1 MTKLATYLLLF
12 LFASAVAQ
20 NNSNTLPNFDQN
32 AQSFDQY
39 DVIQTSNNTLDASL
53 RNIATDIQALEINF
67 FALTALQNEQPE
79 FIRFSFAHQGDTLNI
94 KLQRHEVLSSDFQV
108 RNQDDELLDYNSGL
122 YYRGKVNND
131 ANSFV
136 VFNFFQESLN
146 GIISQRGKGNRII
159 GQLKNQDQYMV
170 YSDHKMSVN
179 PDFTCD
185 VNDIEQVQD
194 LAPQNAVQTNSQA
207 TSNCVRVFYELT
219 NSIYIN
225 NNSSVNQTTNWITS
239 LHNIVATLY
248 SDENIPTVL
257 SDVLIWQ
264 QTDPYTG
271 SNGDKLNDFRET
283 RNAVNGD
290 LAHLVDTPS
299 SGGVA
304 YINSLCQNTR
314 YAFSGLSMNYAQ
326 LPTYSWAVNV
336 VTHEMG
342 HSVGSPHTHACF
354 WNGNNTAIDSCG
366 PDNGFSEGCDN
377 GPIPTNGGTIM
388 SYCHLDSTGVNLAL
402 GFHPQVS
409 SYIDNNIDTK
419 SCLGTDCVD
428 SCMQTIADVTVTQN
442 DFNSLTINIDDVISD
457 SWDYRIY
464 EQSTAPG
471 SLNTTSNNTI
481 DISNIQQATYYV
493 IDVAN
498 NCSNGNY
505 GGGFQT
511 VYLTDANWCSGVTFT
526 DSGGSNGNYQNNE
539 NFVRTFYP
547 NQSNQKISV
556 TLNEFNTEDN
566 DIMNIYDGESTDAPV
581 FFLGEDLSGSAVPAF
596 NFEAT
601 NPAGAI
607 TIEFT
612 ADGSVNAPG
621 WEIFFTCET
630 FSTDEFNEN
639 DIKLFP
645 NPFADQFN
653 IQSDIPVDELVIYSI
668 NGQRVY
674 RKEFSAQSNLNIKLN
689 DISSGV
695 YLMEISSGQS
705 SITKRLIKR

>member
-1 MTKLATYLLLF
+1 MTKLSTYLLLF
-12 LFASAVAQ
+12 FFATAIAQ
-20 NNSNTLPNFDQN
+20 NNSNPLPNFDQN
-32 AQSFDQY
+32 AQGFEEY
-39 DVIQTSNNTLDASL
+39 DVIQASNDDLDASL

-67 FALTALQNEQPE
+67 SALTALQNDQPE
-79 FIRFSFAHQGDTLNI
+79 FIRFSFIHQDDTLNV

-108 RNQDDELLDYNSGL
+108 RNQDDELLNYNPGL

-131 ANSFV
+131 VNSFV
-136 VFNFFQESLN
+136 VFNFFEESLN
-146 GIISQRGKGNRII
+146 GIISQRNKGNRNI
-159 GQLKNQDQYMV
+159 GQLKDQDQYMI
-170 YSDHKMSVN
+170 YSDHKMTVN

-194 LAPQNAVQTNSQA
+194 STPQNDMQPNFQK

-219 NSIYIN
+219 NDIYIN
-225 NNSSVNQTTNWITS
+225 NNSSVTQTTNWITS

-248 SDENIPTVL
+248 SDANIPTAL

-271 SNGDKLNDFRET
+271 NNGDKLNFFREN
-283 RNAVNGD
+283 RNAINGD
-290 LAHLVDTPS
+290 VAHLLDTPS

-304 YINSLCQNTR
+304 FINSLCQTSR
-314 YAFSGLSMNYAQ
+314 YAFSGLSMNFAQ

-336 VTHEMG
+336 VAHEMG

-354 WNGNNTAIDSCG
+354 WNGNSTAIDSCG
-366 PDNGFSEGCDN
+366 PNNGFSEGCDN
-377 GPIPTNGGTIM
+377 GSIPSNGGTIM
-388 SYCHLDSTGVNLAL
+388 SYCHLDSTGINLAL
-402 GFHPQVS
+402 GFHPQVG
-409 SYIDNNIDTK
+409 SYIDNNVSTK
-419 SCLGTDCVD
+419 SCLGTDCVN

-442 DFNSLTINIDDVISD
+442 DLNSLTINIDDVISN

-464 EQSTAPG
+464 QQNTAPG
-471 SLNTTSNNTI
+471 SLITTSNNSI
-481 DISNIQQATYYV
+481 DINNIQQATYYV

-505 GGGFQT
+505 GGAFQIS
-511 VYLTDANWCSGVTFT
+511 YLTDADWCSGVTFT
-526 DSGGSNGNYQNNE
+526 DSGGSNGDYQNNE

-556 TLNEFNTEDN
+556 TLDEFNTESN
-566 DIMNIYDGESTDAPV
+566 DIMNIYDGETTDAPV

-596 NFEAT
+596 NFQAT

-607 TIEFT
+607 TIEFI

-621 WEIFFTCET
+621 WEFSFTCET
-630 FSTDEFNEN
+630 FSIDEFTQNKV
-639 DIKLFP
+639 KLYP
-645 NPFADQFN
+645 NPFSNQIN
-653 IQSDIPVDELVIYSI
+653 IQSDIPIDNIAIYTI

-674 RKEFSAQSNLNIKLN
+674 QNEFSNQSNLNIKLN
-689 DISSGV
+689 DLSSGV
-695 YLMEISSGQS
+695 YLMKISSGQS
-705 SITKRLIKR
+705 SITKRLIKK